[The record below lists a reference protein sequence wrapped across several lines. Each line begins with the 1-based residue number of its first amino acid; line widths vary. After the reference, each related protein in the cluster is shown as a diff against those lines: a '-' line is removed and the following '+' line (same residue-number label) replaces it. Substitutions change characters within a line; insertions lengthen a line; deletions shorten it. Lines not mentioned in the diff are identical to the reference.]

1 MKKGF
6 TLLETMVVALII
18 SVIIGAL
25 FQVLSTGRVS
35 WSSADTQITL
45 QQDLRRASEE
55 IAGDLHKSGI
65 TRVSCPADGVTYTA
79 ISFNTSQGAL
89 STGVVNWSS
98 VPINYSLSGG
108 QIIRDEG
115 AESRVVA
122 NNITSLG
129 FTRGATTP
137 EIVTVSLTAQR
148 SNPYGRTFNASLNTT
163 ALLRN

>member
-6 TLLETMVVALII
+6 TLLETMVVTLII

-45 QQDLRRASEE
+45 QQDLRRAAEE
-55 IAGDLHKSGI
+55 IAGDLRKSAT
-65 TRVSCPADGVTYTA
+65 TRVSCPADGATYDSVA
-79 ISFNTSQGAL
+79 FNISRGAL
-89 STGVVNWSS
+89 STGVINWSGTA
-98 VPINYSLSGG
+98 VNYSLSGN
-108 QIIRDEG
+108 QVIRTFET
-115 AESRVVA
+115 ENRVVA

-129 FTRGATTP
+129 FTRASGTP

-148 SNPYGRTFNASLNTT
+148 SNQYGRTFNASLNTT